1 MPKGVYIRKR
11 KSARKPR
18 ELKPKNRGRATYVY
32 KHKVGDGIDSKAK
45 AKTETVK
52 DKDTTNKGSKVK
64 QTQNVKVNINPV
76 QQPFQQPFQPFQPFQ
91 DQNQLFTGFR
101 NILQEQLTSFGRN
114 QNQVES
120 IVKPIMSNIGI
131 QATPFMSSEEVQ
143 ATPFMSS
150 ESVQATPFM
159 SDEGV
164 QATPSVSSFGVGTDK
179 PSVSSFGVGTDKP
192 SVSSFGVGTDKPSV
206 SSFGVGTES
215 VGVAPTTFKQIEP
228 LKVSTE
234 GSGDTK
240 TYERIRKE
248 QLEKEAKEKEQL
260 PITVQQL
267 KPQQFTIGLADLL
280 KAKSSLR
287 PSGFI
292 PMEERAAPAEE
303 EETIEI
309 TPKRRGRPPK
319 AKEPSQQAIQ
329 AEVVPAQK
337 LGTSI
342 ATAIGKEITEKSN
355 EGDFG
360 IPVVR
365 GTIKPTEVKP
375 KRTRRTKTEIEEAKA
390 QEELQ
395 KAAKQTKPIT
405 EFFKP
410 K

>member
-164 QATPSVSSFGVGTDK
+164 QAT
-179 PSVSSFGVGTDKP
+179 P

>member
-11 KSARKPR
+11 KSARKKR
-18 ELKPKNRGRATYVY
+18 V
-32 KHKVGDGIDSKAK
+32 
-45 AKTETVK
+45 
-52 DKDTTNKGSKVK
+52 VK
-64 QTQNVKVNINPV
+64 QKQKQKQSQKVNVNVSAGGSGGGGGGGVQYIPV
-76 QQPFQQPFQPFQPFQ
+76 PQYTPPQQTYMMPSQASIMPSQASIMEQAPS
-91 DQNQLFTGFR
+91 LLSGFSSILR
-101 NILQEQLTSFGRN
+101 NELTNFGRN
-114 QNQVES
+114 QNQVET
-120 IVKPIMSNIGI
+120 IAKPIMSNVGI
-131 QATPFMSSEEVQ
+131 QATPFMTSE
-143 ATPFMSS
+143 
-150 ESVQATPFM
+150 
-159 SDEGV
+159 GI
-164 QATPSVSSFGVGTDK
+164 QATPSVSSFGVGTDR
-179 PSVSSFGVGTDKP
+179 PSVT
-192 SVSSFGVGTDKPSV
+192 
-206 SSFGVGTES
+206 SFGVGTES

-234 GSGDTK
+234 GSGDTR
-240 TYERIRKE
+240 TYERMRKE
-248 QLEKEAKEKEQL
+248 QLEKEAKETEQL
-260 PITVQQL
+260 PITAQQL

-287 PSGFI
+287 PSGFV
-292 PMEERAAPAEE
+292 PMEERAAPAEEEETFEITPKRRGKAAPAE

-319 AKEPSQQAIQ
+319 AKEPPQQAIQ

-342 ATAIGKEITEKSN
+342 ATAIGKEITEKPD

-405 EFFKP
+405 AFFKP

>member
-164 QATPSVSSFGVGTDK
+164 QAT
-179 PSVSSFGVGTDKP
+179 P

-405 EFFKP
+405 AFFKP